1 MVVEVDGAAHSQRA
15 KSVSELFS
23 LMSTMCQLQ
32 RCEGHPSFQALALLG
47 NSGDL
52 LCFKGMAMGDTD
64 QRSLV
69 VCNPLTESWRI
80 LRSPPTGVEKY
91 YDESVVLVFD
101 ETAKSF

>member
-1 MVVEVDGAAHSQRA
+1 
-15 KSVSELFS
+15 
-23 LMSTMCQLQ
+23 
-32 RCEGHPSFQALALLG
+32 
-47 NSGDL
+47 
-52 LCFKGMAMGDTD
+52 MAMGDTD